1 MTATQE
7 LTRDLIEWRNG
18 NQAAIEKILPV
29 IYHELRRTARRYL
42 RHENPDISLQT
53 SELIN
58 EAYLKLVDQRESDWQ
73 NRAHFFA
80 VAARVMR
87 NLLVDRARMRR
98 LTKHGG
104 GAKKLSTE
112 GIMIAAPE
120 QDVNVID
127 LHEALTTLA
136 ELDERKSRIVELRY
150 FAGLSVEE
158 TAEVMSISVIT
169 VKREWLKAK
178 AWLYQALH

>member
-1 MTATQE
+1 MAATQE
-7 LTRDLIEWRNG
+7 LTQNLIEWRNG
-18 NQAAIEKILPV
+18 NQAAIEKVLPV
-29 IYHELRRTARRYL
+29 IYNELRRTARRYL
-42 RHENPDISLQT
+42 RRENSAISLQT

-98 LTKHGG
+98 VAKRGS

-112 GIMIAAPE
+112 GIMIAAHE
-120 QDVNVID
+120 QDLNVID